1 MGIPK
6 GIKVPLP
13 EVRKAVHS
21 KIVKLDAKLESQIN
35 DYVALHVLGK
45 KPSNESWAALFFTRL
60 YYVNKRALL

>member
-45 KPSNESWAALFFTRL
+45 KPSNASNHGRL
-60 YYVNKRALL
+60 YFLLVFIM